1 VQLLHP
7 ASAVQAAIEA
17 VSGFLRAL
25 GGEVRVEVDADAPK
39 LVKNLG

>member
-1 VQLLHP
+1 M
-7 ASAVQAAIEA
+7 EA

-25 GGEVRVEVDADAPK
+25 GGEVRVEADGDAPK

>member
-1 VQLLHP
+1 VHP
-7 ASAVQAAIEA
+7 VGTAEAAIEA

-25 GGEVRVEVDADAPK
+25 GGKVRVEVDTDAPK

>member
-1 VQLLHP
+1 MGHP
-7 ASAVQAAIEA
+7 A
-17 VSGFLRAL
+17 VSEFLRAL

>member
-1 VQLLHP
+1 VRLLHP
-7 ASAVQAAIEA
+7 VGAEVEAMDA

-25 GGEVRVEVDADAPK
+25 GGEVRVEVDTDAPK